1 MEGPVHEWA
10 GQALERLTA
19 HGYRPVTPLLG
30 DTGEVAVAR
39 RADFRAKWGLT
50 KLHTCVLVR
59 EVDVATAEHVL
70 SEGAIGGLVVP
81 CASNPLLMRFGTRAA
96 FRGDCRLRWPFCP
109 SSCVGVRRR
118 GRWSWRRV
126 DFLGEQQ
133 RLVAE
138 ELDGR
143 VLPPG
148 GERRANR
155 FVLIGGAVGG
165 VGAAV
170 LLVALLVAHLAGA
183 I

>member
-118 GRWSWRRV
+118 G
-126 DFLGEQQ
+126 
-133 RLVAE
+133 
-138 ELDGR
+138 
-143 VLPPG
+143 
-148 GERRANR
+148 
-155 FVLIGGAVGG
+155 GG
-165 VGAAV
+165 VGGASTSSVSNNDLSPVNWMAASCRRAENGV
-170 LLVALLVAHLAGA
+170 PTDSC
-183 I
+183 